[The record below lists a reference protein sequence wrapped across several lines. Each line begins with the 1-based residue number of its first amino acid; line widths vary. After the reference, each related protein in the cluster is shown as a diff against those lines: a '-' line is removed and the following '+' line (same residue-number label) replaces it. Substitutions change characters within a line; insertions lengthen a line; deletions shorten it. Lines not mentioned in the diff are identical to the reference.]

1 MADVTLDKILLG
13 DTTAEVVEKVN
24 KAINQAQSDANT
36 VASHTSSII
45 NLNETAQ
52 DHGERLT
59 TAEGAI
65 EELEEA
71 VENAG
76 KLDSLVVN
84 GIQMVPDTSKKL
96 FLNVGVKTD
105 DKLLVEM
112 ETSPNIN
119 PNSVSIKFDSSQ
131 LIPTSE
137 KGAPNGIATLDENGH
152 VPSSQLPSYV
162 DDVLEGYYYN
172 GEFYEDDQHTQT
184 MSPSSS
190 KIYVDLHTN
199 VTYRWGGE
207 NVGYVEISS
216 SLALGETA
224 GTAYEGSKG
233 KANADAILAIQRNY
247 VKASDDF
254 TEGQILIGNTGR
266 NAGSSGKSFVTS
278 IPSVIISTSNP
289 TTTIDGDIPTVYAV
303 RDLAHK
309 RVNMTSTN
317 FTSSTSVN
325 GKTTYTLKDPIAVK
339 LVNHTLIGAF
349 DSTSHPIIVDFT
361 FNPAEGT
368 FTFTVDDT
376 KKASLVTNGGGYF
389 VFQKFAI
396 SLSV

>member
-1 MADVTLDKILLG
+1 MAEVTTIELEKILLG
-13 DTTAEVVEKVN
+13 DTTKEAVDKVN
-24 KAINQAQSDANT
+24 EAIEQVQSDANT
-36 VASHTSSII
+36 VVTHESR
-45 NLNETAQ
+45 LLDLDTAITDLRQ
-52 DHGERLT
+52 TDDSLT
-59 TAEGAI
+59 AAI
-65 EELEEA
+65 EDLEDA
-71 VENAG
+71 VANAG
-76 KLDSLVVN
+76 KLNSLVVN
-84 GIQMVPDTSKKL
+84 GIQMVPDDNKKL
-96 FLNVGVKTD
+96 FLNVGAKTG

-112 ETSPNIN
+112 ETSPNTN

-152 VPSSQLPSYV
+152 VPSSQLPSFV
-162 DDVLEGYYYN
+162 DDVIEYDTFSSFPTTGEG
-172 GEFYEDDQHTQT
+172 G
-184 MSPSSS
+184 
-190 KIYVDLHTN
+190 KIYVDKATN
-199 VTYRWGGE
+199 KTYRWSGTQ
-207 NVGYVEISS
+207 YTEISA
-216 SLALGETA
+216 SLALGTTS
-224 GTAYEGSKG
+224 GTAYEGSAG
-233 KANADAILAIQRNY
+233 LALAESVSGIEETGVFLNEKDE
-247 VKASDDF
+247 VLTA
-254 TEGQILIGNTGR
+254 EQIIVGNGGHL
-266 NAGSSGKSFVTS
+266 AKSSGKSFVTS
-278 IPSVIISTSNP
+278 IPSAIISTSTP

-349 DSTSHPIIVDFT
+349 NSTSHPIIVDFT